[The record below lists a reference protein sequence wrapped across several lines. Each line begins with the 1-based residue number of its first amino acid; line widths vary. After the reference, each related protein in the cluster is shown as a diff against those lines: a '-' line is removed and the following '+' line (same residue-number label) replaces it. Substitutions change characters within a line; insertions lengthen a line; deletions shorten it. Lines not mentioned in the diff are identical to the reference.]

1 MLNARTKAV
10 PVLRGYVHLD
20 EAYSYFRSFV
30 LYCEGCDM
38 VFTLDPICAT
48 KEDLIDAWNQRA
60 EPKEDAE

>member
-1 MLNARTKAV
+1 
-10 PVLRGYVHLD
+10 
-20 EAYSYFRSFV
+20 
-30 LYCEGCDM
+30 M